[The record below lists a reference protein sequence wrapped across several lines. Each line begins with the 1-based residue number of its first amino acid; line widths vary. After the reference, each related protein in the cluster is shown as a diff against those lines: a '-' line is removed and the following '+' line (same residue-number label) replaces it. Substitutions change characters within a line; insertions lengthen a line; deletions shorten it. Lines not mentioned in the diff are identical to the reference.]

1 MTQLCTVT
9 GCRIRGRHLPGCQDP
24 TCPVGCDCHN
34 GPHYACSEPGGCG
47 SAGCGKPKDCDGCLP
62 RVATEGLACD
72 WCVGRAAAQLET
84 VIDTLPA
91 ARDIAQR
98 QTSRG
103 GGSGAGKPGSSLPL
117 DLGATARLDAVQS
130 ALTTWSRHVSEER
143 GVSLP

>member
-1 MTQLCTVT
+1 MTGTQLCVVN
-9 GCRIRGRHLPGCQDP
+9 GCRITGRHQPDCPGEP
-24 TCPVGCDCHN
+24 DC
-34 GPHYACSEPGGCG
+34 A
-47 SAGCGKPKDCDGCLP
+47 GCLP
-62 RVATEGLACD
+62 RVAEAGLACD

>member
-1 MTQLCTVT
+1 MSDQLCCVV
-9 GCRIRGRHLPGCQDP
+9 GCRIRGRHLPTCEDIETCQ
-24 TCPVGCDCHN
+24 
-34 GPHYACSEPGGCG
+34 
-47 SAGCGKPKDCDGCLP
+47 GCLP
-62 RVATEGLACD
+62 RVAETGNACD

-117 DLGATARLDAVQS
+117 DLGATARLDAVQN
-130 ALTTWSRHVSEER
+130 ALTTWARLVSEER
-143 GVSLP
+143 GITL

>member
-1 MTQLCTVT
+1 MSLTLCTVS
-9 GCRIRGRHLPGCQDP
+9 GCRLRGRHLPSCTADDCQ
-24 TCPVGCDCHN
+24 
-34 GPHYACSEPGGCG
+34 
-47 SAGCGKPKDCDGCLP
+47 GCLP

-72 WCVGRAAAQLET
+72 ACLDRARRNLAT
-84 VIDTLPA
+84 VIDTTPA

>member
-1 MTQLCTVT
+1 MTGPQLCVVI
-9 GCRIRGRHLPGCQDP
+9 GCRITGRHQPDCPG
-24 TCPVGCDCHN
+24 DC
-34 GPHYACSEPGGCG
+34 A
-47 SAGCGKPKDCDGCLP
+47 GCLP
-62 RVATEGLACD
+62 RVAEQGLACD

-84 VIDTLPA
+84 LIDVTPA

-130 ALTTWSRHVSEER
+130 ALGTWSRHIADER
-143 GVSLP
+143 GVTL

>member
-1 MTQLCTVT
+1 MTVQLCVVPT
-9 GCRIRGRHLPGCQDP
+9 CRIRGRHLPGCP
-24 TCPVGCDCHN
+24 GEPDC
-34 GPHYACSEPGGCG
+34 A
-47 SAGCGKPKDCDGCLP
+47 GCLP
-62 RVATEGLACD
+62 RVAEQGLACD
-72 WCVGRAAAQLET
+72 VCVGRAAAQLET

-103 GGSGAGKPGSSLPL
+103 GSSGAGKPGSSLPL

-130 ALTTWSRHVSEER
+130 ALGTWSGHVSEER